1 MFERFTK
8 SARRAV
14 VLAQEE
20 ARMLDQPQIG
30 SEHVLIGL
38 AGDGGDPA
46 ATALRGAGVT
56 GQSLR
61 TLLRRMDGDPLDPG
75 ALALLGIDLDQVRRA
90 AEERFGR
97 GALDAT
103 PGRHSP
109 KGHIP
114 FSGQAKKVLELAVR
128 ESMALGSGSISSG
141 HLLLGIIRDGDAG
154 GARLLK
160 EAGVDLSRLR
170 EETVALVQSEAA

>member
-38 AGDGGDPA
+38 AGDGTGPA
-46 ATALRGAGVT
+46 AAALRSAGVT
-56 GQSLR
+56 AAGLR
-61 TLLRRMDGDPLDPG
+61 TLLRRTAGDPLDPD

-103 PGRHSP
+103 PGGHSP

-114 FSGQAKKVLELAVR
+114 FNGQAKKALELAVR
-128 ESMALGSGSISSG
+128 ESIALGSGSISCG
-141 HLLLGIIRDGDAG
+141 HLLLGIIRDSDAG

-160 EAGVDLSRLR
+160 ESGVDLARLR
-170 EETVALVQSEAA
+170 EETVALVQAEAA